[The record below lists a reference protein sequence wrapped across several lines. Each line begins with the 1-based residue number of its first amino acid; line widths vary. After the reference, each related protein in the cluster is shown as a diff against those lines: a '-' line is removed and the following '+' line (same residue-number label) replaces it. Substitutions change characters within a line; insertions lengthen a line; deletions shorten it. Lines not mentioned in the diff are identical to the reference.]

1 MKISNL
7 FNISLFNIKNN
18 KMRSILTMLGLVVGI
33 SSVIVLVGIAS
44 GASSDVNNQVAGL
57 GTNILTLKIS
67 DSDYSFKYED
77 LDSLLDINNVDS
89 YSPYKSVSSSVS
101 RNNTTSSNTSII
113 ASDQNYLDVTGY
125 KLSSGRKISIID
137 IENKSKVCIIGSDTA
152 ETFFSLADPLGET
165 IKIDGDKY
173 TVIGVLEE
181 SGGTIGSNI
190 DSAVIIPLT
199 TANYLGVDTSI
210 NNIYI
215 KVNDESIIDYTIS
228 NIENF
233 VRQTLQIST
242 DYFSV
247 TSQSS
252 ILDAMEEINDT
263 FVILLGGIASISLI
277 VGGIGVMNVM
287 LVSVSER
294 TKEIGIRKSL
304 GAKRIDILLQFLI
317 EALILC
323 LLGGLFGII
332 FGLIIGYASTIFDFT
347 FTYSNNV
354 ILLSV
359 TVSLLIGLFFGIFP
373 AYKASSLNPI
383 DALRSE

>member
-77 LDSLLDINNVDS
+77 LDSLLYINNVDS